1 MSTVMGQIASV
12 SVEIGGKE
20 ITFETGKLA
29 KQADGAVVMRSGD
42 TMVLA
47 TAVGRPEA
55 REGAD
60 FFPLTIDVEERAYAA
75 GKIPG
80 GFFKREG
87 RATERA
93 TLTARMIDRP
103 IRPLWPKG
111 FRNEVQVI
119 CTVLSADLVTP
130 HDILC
135 INGASAA
142 LMISPLPFFGP
153 VGAVRVGRIDGEFVL
168 NPTHEQN
175 FEETSLDLIVVG
187 TKDGLTMVEA
197 GADEVPEDVLLEALD
212 LAHQEIR
219 KLCEAQEDLRRQ
231 VGKAKWLDQE
241 LTAELE
247 ESQGHAVWES
257 LQAKGLREGSAIIE
271 ELEDELAPELSMD
284 STEEDITRRMQVR
297 ASLAAVLEKQRLA
310 AVEGPVREQFGDD
323 LRGLTEAEQDSKELK
338 SAKRHLLFE
347 RIVESVE
354 LPFPVGP
361 ATVDG
366 EGPVVKDSVTKS
378 YVKKAAEAIYKDLVR
393 KKIAIDK
400 RRPDG
405 RGTDEIRPIE
415 NEVTVSPRAHGSALF
430 QRGQTQILTLCTLG
444 TAKEGQRIDD
454 LSLETDRR
462 YMHHYNFP
470 PYSVGETG
478 FMRGPKRRD
487 IGHGALAQRALEAM
501 IPPAEDFPYTI
512 RLVSETLESNGSSS
526 MGSVCGSTLA
536 LMDAGVPIKAP
547 VSGIAMGLVKEGD
560 DYVILTD
567 IQGAEDHLGDMD
579 FKVAGTKDGITALQ
593 MDIKITGVTQEIMR
607 GALDQAKQA
616 RIFILDRMLEALPE
630 ARTELAPHA
639 PRISSIQINPDFIG
653 MVIGKGGETI
663 RSLESE
669 YDVQIDIE
677 EDGTI
682 LVYATEGTKADAAIA
697 AIAALTKEPEV
708 GDTFTGKV
716 VKTTQFGAFV
726 ELKKGTD
733 GLLHVSN
740 VGPGRVAHIEDVMQR
755 GDIVDVLVQEVDK
768 ARGRIGLK
776 LVHKHEDGRLVEPEE
791 LIERA
796 KSAPP
801 RPPEEERPA
810 PRRRPWPQPR
820 PAPRL
825 GSDPRG
831 RREPPP
837 QFLALSDGRRN
848 GVAVGVA
855 DQPLAVGDRDRLG
868 AAVDA
873 ELRED
878 PLNVCCDRLLADHEL
893 GGDLPLALAAREQH
907 EHLALARRQNRRR
920 TRSLVPHR
928 AKPVAW
934 LSPQERPD
942 AIGQLLGVERLQ
954 DVVVRSDQKTSD
966 PIEGFRARPRHEHDR
981 DGFAVGVAQLSADL
995 VAGHPRQVDV
1005 QNHERRSHCARHV
1018 ERVVATR
1025 RLVHGAV
1032 DSQQRFDD
1040 ERAAA
1045 VVIVDDQ
1052 HRAAATRS
1060 AFQLLLVVPQVRG

>member
-1 MSTVMGQIASV
+1 MSIATERLAQV
-12 SVEIGGKE
+12 SVQVGGEE

-29 KQADGAVVMRSGD
+29 KQADGAVVVRSGE

-60 FFPLTIDVEERAYAA
+60 FFPLTIDVEERMYAA

-87 RATERA
+87 RASERA

-119 CTVLSADLVTP
+119 CTVLSADMVTP

-135 INGASAA
+135 INGSSAA

-153 VGAVRVGRIDGEFVL
+153 VGAVRIGRIDGELVV
-168 NPTHEQN
+168 NPTLQQTHE
-175 FEETSLDLIVVG
+175 ESSLDLVVVG
-187 TKDGLTMVEA
+187 TKDALTMVEA
-197 GADEVPEDVLLEALD
+197 GADEVPEDVLLQALE
-212 LAHQEIR
+212 LAHGEIR
-219 KLCEAQEDLRRQ
+219 KLCDVQEELRRQ
-231 VGKAKWLDQE
+231 VGKPKWLDMD

-247 ESQGHAVWES
+247 SQNGHAIWERI
-257 LQAKGLREGSAIIE
+257 QREGLREAGAIV
-271 ELEDELAPELSMD
+271 DELVTQLAGEVTMD
-284 STEEDITRRMQVR
+284 STEEDVQRQTQTRS
-297 ASLAAVLEKQRLA
+297 SLTMLLEKQRLV
-310 AVEGPVREQFGDD
+310 AVEGPVREQFETE
-323 LRGLTEAEQDSKELK
+323 LRALTDAEQDSKELK

-347 RIVESVE
+347 HIVDGLE

-366 EGPVVKDSVTKS
+366 EPPAVKDSLTKTCI
-378 YVKKAAEAIYKDLVR
+378 KRAAEAIYKDLVR
-393 KKIAIDK
+393 KKIAVEK

-405 RGTDEIRPIE
+405 RGAEELRPIE
-415 NEVTVSPRAHGSALF
+415 VEVGVNPRAHGSGLF
-430 QRGQTQILTLCTLG
+430 TRGQTQVLSSLTLG

-501 IPPAEDFPYTI
+501 IPPAEEFPYTI
-512 RLVSETLESNGSSS
+512 RIVSETLESNGSSS
-526 MGSVCGSTLA
+526 MASVCGSTLA

-579 FKVAGTKDGITALQ
+579 FKVAGTRGGVTALQ

-607 GALDQAKQA
+607 GALEQANRA
-616 RIFILDRMLEALPE
+616 RNAILDIMLDVIPE
-630 ARTELAPHA
+630 SRAELSGNA
-639 PRISSIQINPDFIG
+639 PRITSIKIDPEKIG

-663 RSLESE
+663 RGLETD

-682 LVYATEGTKADAAIA
+682 LIYATSGDKAVEATSAIQ
-697 AIAALTKEPEV
+697 ALTKEPEV
-708 GDTFTGKV
+708 GDTYTGKV

-740 VGPGRVAHIEDVMQR
+740 VGPGRVGHIEDVMSR
-755 GDIVDVLVQEVDK
+755 GDVLDVIVQEVDK

-776 LVHKHEDGRLVEPEE
+776 LIAKHEDGRLVQPEE

-796 KSAPP
+796 KNAPP
-801 RPPEEERPA
+801 RPPEEERPRRDDRRGGRGGRSRG
-810 PRRRPWPQPR
+810 PRR
-820 PAPRL
+820 
-825 GSDPRG
+825 
-831 RREPPP
+831 E
-837 QFLALSDGRRN
+837 SDG
-848 GVAVGVA
+848 
-855 DQPLAVGDRDRLG
+855 
-868 AAVDA
+868 
-873 ELRED
+873 
-878 PLNVCCDRLLADHEL
+878 
-893 GGDLPLALAAREQH
+893 
-907 EHLALARRQNRRR
+907 
-920 TRSLVPHR
+920 
-928 AKPVAW
+928 
-934 LSPQERPD
+934 
-942 AIGQLLGVERLQ
+942 
-954 DVVVRSDQKTSD
+954 
-966 PIEGFRARPRHEHDR
+966 EG
-981 DGFAVGVAQLSADL
+981 
-995 VAGHPRQVDV
+995 
-1005 QNHERRSHCARHV
+1005 
-1018 ERVVATR
+1018 
-1025 RLVHGAV
+1025 
-1032 DSQQRFDD
+1032 
-1040 ERAAA
+1040 
-1045 VVIVDDQ
+1045 
-1052 HRAAATRS
+1052 
-1060 AFQLLLVVPQVRG
+1060 

>member
-1 MSTVMGQIASV
+1 MSIATGQVASV
-12 SVEIGGKE
+12 TVEIGGKE
-20 ITFETGKLA
+20 ITFESGKLA
-29 KQADGAVVMRSGD
+29 KQADGAVLVRSSE

-47 TAVGRPEA
+47 TAVGRTEA

-60 FFPLTIDVEERAYAA
+60 FFPLTIDVEEKMYAA

-135 INGASAA
+135 INGASAS
-142 LMISPLPFFGP
+142 LHISPLPFFGP
-153 VGAVRVGRIDGEFVL
+153 VGAVRIGRIDGELVV
-168 NPTHEQN
+168 NPTSQ
-175 FEETSLDLIVVG
+175 ETWEDSALDLIVVG

-197 GADEVPEDVLLEALD
+197 GADEVPEDVLLEALE
-212 LAHQEIR
+212 LAHDEIR

-231 VGKAKWLDQE
+231 IGKPKWLDSE

-247 ESQGHAVWES
+247 SSHGHTMWERI
-257 LQAKGLREGSAIIE
+257 QRDGLRESAPVVD
-271 ELEDELAPELSMD
+271 ELTDELAPELSMD
-284 STEEDITRRMQVR
+284 STEEDIQRRMQVK
-297 ASLAAVLEKQRLA
+297 ASLNLLFEKQRLVA
-310 AVEGPVREQFGDD
+310 CEGPVREQFEAD
-323 LRGLTEAEQDSKELK
+323 LRALTDAEQDSKELK
-338 SAKRHLLFE
+338 SAKRSLLFD
-347 RIVESVE
+347 RIIDGVQ

-366 EGPVVKDSVTKS
+366 DAPSVKDQLSKS
-378 YVKKAAEAIYKDLVR
+378 YVKKAAEAVYKDLVR

-405 RGTDEIRPIE
+405 RGTEEIRPIE
-415 NEVTVSPRAHGSALF
+415 CEVGVSPRTHGSGLF
-430 QRGQTQILTLCTLG
+430 QRGQTQIMTLLTLG

-454 LSLETDRR
+454 LSPETDRR

-470 PYSVGETG
+470 PFSVGETG

-579 FKVAGTKDGITALQ
+579 FKVAGTREGITALQ

-607 GALDQAKQA
+607 NALEQAKRA
-616 RIFILDRMLEALPE
+616 RESILDIMLQTISEPRSEMAE
-630 ARTELAPHA
+630 HA
-639 PRISSIQINPDFIG
+639 PRIQTIQINPDFIG

-663 RSLESE
+663 RSLESDF
-669 YDVQIDIE
+669 DVQIDIE

-682 LVYATEGTKADAAIA
+682 LVYATEGTKGDAAIS
-697 AIAALTKEPEV
+697 AIAALTKEAEV
-708 GDTFTGKV
+708 GDTYTGKV

-740 VGPGRVAHIEDVMQR
+740 VGPGRVAHIEDVMTR
-755 GDIVDVLVQEVDK
+755 GDVVDVVVQEVDK

-776 LVHKHEDGRLVEPEE
+776 LVAKHEDGKMVSPEE

-801 RPPEEERPA
+801 RPPEEDR
-810 PRRRPWPQPR
+810 PRRDDR
-820 PAPRL
+820 
-825 GSDPRG
+825 RG
-831 RREPPP
+831 
-837 QFLALSDGRRN
+837 G
-848 GVAVGVA
+848 
-855 DQPLAVGDRDRLG
+855 RDRG
-868 AAVDA
+868 
-873 ELRED
+873 
-878 PLNVCCDRLLADHEL
+878 P
-893 GGDLPLALAAREQH
+893 
-907 EHLALARRQNRRR
+907 RR
-920 TRSLVPHR
+920 
-928 AKPVAW
+928 
-934 LSPQERPD
+934 D
-942 AIGQLLGVERLQ
+942 
-954 DVVVRSDQKTSD
+954 
-966 PIEGFRARPRHEHDR
+966 
-981 DGFAVGVAQLSADL
+981 
-995 VAGHPRQVDV
+995 
-1005 QNHERRSHCARHV
+1005 
-1018 ERVVATR
+1018 
-1025 RLVHGAV
+1025 
-1032 DSQQRFDD
+1032 
-1040 ERAAA
+1040 
-1045 VVIVDDQ
+1045 
-1052 HRAAATRS
+1052 
-1060 AFQLLLVVPQVRG
+1060 